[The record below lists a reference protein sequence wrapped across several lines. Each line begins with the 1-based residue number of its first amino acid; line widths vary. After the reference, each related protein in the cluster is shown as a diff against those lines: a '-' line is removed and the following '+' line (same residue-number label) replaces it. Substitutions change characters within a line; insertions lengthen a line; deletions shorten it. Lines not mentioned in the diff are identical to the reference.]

1 MALLGGSSEASVT
14 KRLAGTI
21 FIIRVFSA
29 ALAYF
34 SQILLA
40 RWMGGSDYG
49 VYVYVWTWVLL
60 LGSMMDFG
68 ISASAQ
74 KIIPEYRTRGEHA
87 LLRGF
92 LSGSRWMTFAV
103 SSVVSLLLAGVVK
116 GLSPWIDANA
126 IVPLYIGCLTL
137 PAFVVA
143 NTQDGIARSH
153 DWMRLGLM
161 PQFIVR
167 QSLIIGFTAGAFV
180 LGFNLGATA
189 AMSASAAAV
198 WIAMIGQ
205 MIVLNRRLG
214 GHIEPG
220 PKAYDFRGWLAVSL
234 PILMVEGF
242 YLLLSYTDVLVL
254 QQFRSSEE
262 VGVYFAV
269 VKTLALVSFIH
280 YAMAATTAHRFAE
293 YHALGDKARLSAYV
307 AHAIQWTFWPSLA
320 ATILLLALG
329 KPLLWLFGPQFVVG
343 YDIMFIAAIGLV
355 VRSAIG
361 PVERLLNMLGHQHI
375 CALAYALAFVMNVVL
390 CVMLVPRFGGHG
402 AAAATSISLAF
413 ETVLLFWIV
422 RRRLGLHV
430 LAFGKTLG
438 HWSQTAYDMRSNTT
452 SPAPQIGEIT
462 TSTPYAHKTFLFRP
476 IRAIDSTFIPCVAI
490 YSSTCETELDA
501 SRNDRSALRRIG
513 IRRRPAGRDDRR
525 WRRLADDAAADPAV
539 RRPPVDRCRHRPAL
553 RRGDQDRRQPGA
565 WLGRSIHWPAVIR
578 LASGSIPAS
587 IVTLLVLWQLELNG
601 EAARS
606 LVNLVLCFALSSRRF
621 R

>member
-1 MALLGGSSEASVT
+1 MAVMDAQSATASPTGMMARMRGLIGGSGEASVT
-14 KRLAGTI
+14 RRLAGTI
-21 FIIRVFSA
+21 FVIRVVSA
-29 ALAYF
+29 VAAYL

-40 RWMGGSDYG
+40 RWMGSSDYG

-74 KIIPEYRTRGEHA
+74 KLIPEYRAAGEHA

-92 LSGSRWMTFAV
+92 LSGSRWLTFAV
-103 SSVVSLLLAGVVK
+103 STAVSLLLAGLVRL
-116 GLSPWIDANA
+116 LSPWVGTDT

-167 QSLIIGFTAGAFV
+167 QALIIGFTAGAVV
-180 LGFNLGATA
+180 LGFDLGATA
-189 AMSASAAAV
+189 AMLASAAAV

-205 MIVLNRRLG
+205 MLVLNRRLAA
-214 GHIEPG
+214 HVEPG
-220 PKAYDFRGWLAVSL
+220 EKAYDVSGWLAISL
-234 PILMVEGF
+234 PILLVESF

-293 YHALGDKARLSAYV
+293 YNALGDKARLSAYV

-320 ATILLLALG
+320 ATILLLAFG

-343 YDIMFIAAIGLV
+343 YDIMFLAAIGLV
-355 VRSAIG
+355 VRAAIG
-361 PVERLLNMLGHQHI
+361 PVERLLNMLGHQKI
-375 CALAYALAFVMNVVL
+375 CALAYALAFVMNLVL
-390 CVMLVPRFGGHG
+390 CVALVPHFGGHG
-402 AAAATSISLAF
+402 AAIAISTSLSF
-413 ETVLLFWIV
+413 ESVLLFWIV

-430 LAFGKTLG
+430 LAFGK
-438 HWSQTAYDMRSNTT
+438 
-452 SPAPQIGEIT
+452 IG
-462 TSTPYAHKTFLFRP
+462 SRP
-476 IRAIDSTFIPCVAI
+476 
-490 YSSTCETELDA
+490 
-501 SRNDRSALRRIG
+501 
-513 IRRRPAGRDDRR
+513 
-525 WRRLADDAAADPAV
+525 
-539 RRPPVDRCRHRPAL
+539 
-553 RRGDQDRRQPGA
+553 
-565 WLGRSIHWPAVIR
+565 
-578 LASGSIPAS
+578 
-587 IVTLLVLWQLELNG
+587 
-601 EAARS
+601 
-606 LVNLVLCFALSSRRF
+606 
-621 R
+621 

>member
-1 MALLGGSSEASVT
+1 MEAESTTALPSGLAARLRAMLGGSSEASVT

-21 FIIRVFSA
+21 FIIRVVSA
-29 ALAYF
+29 ALAYGA
-34 SQILLA
+34 QILLA

-74 KIIPEYRTRGEHA
+74 KIIPEYRARGEYA

-92 LSGSRWMTFAV
+92 LSGSRWMTFIV

-116 GLSPWIDANA
+116 VLSPWIDAGA
-126 IVPLYIGCLTL
+126 VVPLYIGCLTL

-167 QSLIIGFTAGAFV
+167 QSLIIGLTAGAFA
-180 LGFNLGATA
+180 LGFHLGATVA
-189 AMSASAAAV
+189 ISASAAAV

-205 MIVLNRRLG
+205 MIVLNRRLS
-214 GHIEPG
+214 GHVEAG
-220 PKAYDFRGWLAVSL
+220 AKAYDFRGWLAVSL
-234 PILMVEGF
+234 PILLVESF

-293 YHALGDKARLSAYV
+293 YHATGDKARLSAYV
-307 AHAIQWTFWPSLA
+307 AHAIKWTFWPSLA

-361 PVERLLNMLGHQHI
+361 PVERLLNMLGHQLI
-375 CALAYALAFVMNVVL
+375 CALAYALSFVVNVSL
-390 CVMLVPRFGGHG
+390 CIALVPRFGGHG
-402 AAAATSISLAF
+402 AAAATSIALAF

-422 RRRLGLHV
+422 RRRLGLHM
-430 LAFGKTLG
+430 LAFGKT
-438 HWSQTAYDMRSNTT
+438 
-452 SPAPQIGEIT
+452 PIGT
-462 TSTPYAHKTFLFRP
+462 
-476 IRAIDSTFIPCVAI
+476 
-490 YSSTCETELDA
+490 
-501 SRNDRSALRRIG
+501 
-513 IRRRPAGRDDRR
+513 
-525 WRRLADDAAADPAV
+525 
-539 RRPPVDRCRHRPAL
+539 
-553 RRGDQDRRQPGA
+553 
-565 WLGRSIHWPAVIR
+565 
-578 LASGSIPAS
+578 
-587 IVTLLVLWQLELNG
+587 
-601 EAARS
+601 
-606 LVNLVLCFALSSRRF
+606 VNP
-621 R
+621 

>member
-1 MALLGGSSEASVT
+1 MTVTDVPSTTAPPAGVMARLRSMLDGSGEASLT

-21 FIIRVFSA
+21 FIIRVISA
-29 ALAYF
+29 ALAYL

-74 KIIPEYRTRGEHA
+74 KIIPEYRACGEHE

-103 SSVVSLLLAGVVK
+103 SALVSVLLAIVVD
-116 GLSPWIDANA
+116 GLSPWIAANA
-126 IVPLYIGCLTL
+126 ITPLFIGCITL

-167 QSLIIGFTAGAFV
+167 QSLIIGFTAGAFA
-180 LGFNLGATA
+180 LGFDLGATL
-189 AMSASAAAV
+189 AMLASAAAV
-198 WIAMIGQ
+198 WIAMVGQ

-214 GHIEPG
+214 HHIKPG
-220 PKAYDFRGWLAVSL
+220 PKAYNFRGWLAISL

-280 YAMAATTAHRFAE
+280 YAMSATTAHRFAE
-293 YHALGDKARLSAYV
+293 YHASGDGARLSAYV
-307 AHAIQWTFWPSLA
+307 AHAIKWTFWPSLA
-320 ATILLLALG
+320 ATILLLAMG

-343 YDIMFIAAIGLV
+343 YDIMFVAAIGLV

-375 CALAYALAFVMNVVL
+375 CALAYALAFAMNVVL
-390 CVMLVPRFGGHG
+390 CVALVPRFGGHG
-402 AAAATSISLAF
+402 AAAATSISLVF

-422 RRRLGLHV
+422 RKRLGLHV
-430 LAFGKTLG
+430 LAFGK
-438 HWSQTAYDMRSNTT
+438 
-452 SPAPQIGEIT
+452 
-462 TSTPYAHKTFLFRP
+462 
-476 IRAIDSTFIPCVAI
+476 
-490 YSSTCETELDA
+490 
-501 SRNDRSALRRIG
+501 
-513 IRRRPAGRDDRR
+513 
-525 WRRLADDAAADPAV
+525 AAA
-539 RRPPVDRCRHRPAL
+539 
-553 RRGDQDRRQPGA
+553 
-565 WLGRSIHWPAVIR
+565 S
-578 LASGSIPAS
+578 
-587 IVTLLVLWQLELNG
+587 T
-601 EAARS
+601 
-606 LVNLVLCFALSSRRF
+606 SS
-621 R
+621 

>member
-1 MALLGGSSEASVT
+1 MDAQSATTLPTGVIARLRSMLGSFSGGALDGGSEASVT
-14 KRLAGTI
+14 RRLAGTI
-21 FIIRVFSA
+21 FIIRVVSA
-29 ALAYF
+29 ALAYL

-49 VYVYVWTWVLL
+49 IYVYVWTWVLL

-92 LSGSRWMTFAV
+92 LSGSRWMTFGA

-116 GLSPWIDANA
+116 LMSPWIDGSAV
-126 IVPLYIGCLTL
+126 VPLYIGCITL

-161 PQFIVR
+161 PQFVVR
-167 QSLIIGFTAGAFV
+167 QSLIIGLTAGAFV
-180 LGFNLGATA
+180 LGFNLGAVA
-189 AMSASAAAV
+189 AMLASAAAV
-198 WIAMIGQ
+198 WVAMLGQ
-205 MIVLNRRLG
+205 MVVLNRRLG
-214 GHIEPG
+214 GHIERG
-220 PKAYDFRGWLAVSL
+220 PKAYDVRGWLAVSL

-254 QQFRSSEE
+254 QQFRSSQE

-280 YAMAATTAHRFAE
+280 YAMSASTAHRFAE

-307 AHAIQWTFWPSLA
+307 AHAIKWTFWPSLA
-320 ATILLLALG
+320 ATALLLAAG

-343 YDIMFIAAIGLV
+343 YDIMFVAAIGLV

-361 PVERLLNMLGHQHI
+361 PVERLLNMLGHQYI

-390 CVMLVPRFGGHG
+390 CVALVPRFGGHG
-402 AAAATSISLAF
+402 AAAATSVSLVF

-430 LAFGKTLG
+430 LAFGKTG
-438 HWSQTAYDMRSNTT
+438 
-452 SPAPQIGEIT
+452 
-462 TSTPYAHKTFLFRP
+462 
-476 IRAIDSTFIPCVAI
+476 
-490 YSSTCETELDA
+490 
-501 SRNDRSALRRIG
+501 
-513 IRRRPAGRDDRR
+513 
-525 WRRLADDAAADPAV
+525 
-539 RRPPVDRCRHRPAL
+539 
-553 RRGDQDRRQPGA
+553 
-565 WLGRSIHWPAVIR
+565 
-578 LASGSIPAS
+578 
-587 IVTLLVLWQLELNG
+587 
-601 EAARS
+601 
-606 LVNLVLCFALSSRRF
+606 
-621 R
+621 

>member
-1 MALLGGSSEASVT
+1 MDARSATTLPRGWLARLRSMPGNILGGSVGSSSEASLT

-21 FIIRVFSA
+21 FIIRVVSA
-29 ALAYF
+29 ALAYL

-49 VYVYVWTWVLL
+49 IYVYVWTWVLL

-92 LSGSRWMTFAV
+92 LSGSRWMTFIVASIV
-103 SSVVSLLLAGVVK
+103 SGLLALAVK
-116 GLSPWIDANA
+116 WLSPWIDANT
-126 IVPLYIGCLTL
+126 ILPLYIGCITL

-167 QSLIIGFTAGAFV
+167 QSLIIGGTAGMFA

-189 AMSASAAAV
+189 AMLASAAAV

-205 MIVLNRRLG
+205 MVVLNRRLG
-214 GHIEPG
+214 HHVEPG
-220 PKAYDFRGWLAVSL
+220 PKTYDITGWLSISL
-234 PILMVEGF
+234 PVLMVEGF

-254 QQFRSSEE
+254 QQFRSSQE

-280 YAMAATTAHRFAE
+280 YAMSATTAHRFAE
-293 YHALGDKARLSAYV
+293 YHAIGDKDRLSAYV
-307 AHAIQWTFWPSLA
+307 AHAIKWTFWPSLA

-329 KPLLWLFGPQFVVG
+329 KPLLWLFGPQFVIG
-343 YDIMFIAAIGLV
+343 YDIMFVAAIGLV

-361 PVERLLNMLGHQHI
+361 PVERLLNMLGHQYI
-375 CALAYALAFVMNVVL
+375 CALAYALAFIMNVVL
-390 CVMLVPRFGGHG
+390 CVALVPRFGGHG
-402 AAAATSISLAF
+402 AAAATSISLTF

-430 LAFGKTLG
+430 LAFGK
-438 HWSQTAYDMRSNTT
+438 
-452 SPAPQIGEIT
+452 
-462 TSTPYAHKTFLFRP
+462 
-476 IRAIDSTFIPCVAI
+476 
-490 YSSTCETELDA
+490 
-501 SRNDRSALRRIG
+501 
-513 IRRRPAGRDDRR
+513 RD
-525 WRRLADDAAADPAV
+525 
-539 RRPPVDRCRHRPAL
+539 
-553 RRGDQDRRQPGA
+553 
-565 WLGRSIHWPAVIR
+565 
-578 LASGSIPAS
+578 
-587 IVTLLVLWQLELNG
+587 
-601 EAARS
+601 
-606 LVNLVLCFALSSRRF
+606 
-621 R
+621 

>member
-1 MALLGGSSEASVT
+1 MLPYRAPRDDALAIQPNLNGSLIDRAIAAGMRPLLGLFFAVAVMDAEPVTVPAGLTGRLRAKLTGGPSEASVT
-14 KRLAGTI
+14 RRLAGTV
-21 FIIRVFSA
+21 FVIRVLSA
-29 ALAYF
+29 GLAYV

-74 KIIPEYRTRGEHA
+74 KIIPEYRASGDRA

-103 SSVVSLLLAGVVK
+103 SSGVSLALAGVVK
-116 GLSPWIDANA
+116 LLSPFIDAGA

-137 PAFVVA
+137 PPFVVA

-167 QSLIIGFTAGAFV
+167 QGLIIGFTAGAFA
-180 LGFNLGATA
+180 LGFHLGATV
-189 AMSASAAAV
+189 AMAASAAAV

-205 MIVLNRRLG
+205 LIALNRRLA
-214 GHIEPG
+214 GHIESG
-220 PKAYDFRGWLAVSL
+220 PKAYDFRGWLAISL
-234 PILMVEGF
+234 PILLVESF

-254 QQFRSSEE
+254 QQFRPSEE

-280 YAMAATTAHRFAE
+280 YAMSATTAHRFAE
-293 YHALGDKARLSAYV
+293 YHALGDKARLSAYM
-307 AHAIQWTFWPSLA
+307 AHAIAWTFWPSLA
-320 ATILLLALG
+320 ATVALLAFG

-390 CVMLVPRFGGHG
+390 CVTLVPHFGGHG
-402 AAAATSISLAF
+402 AAAATSLSLTF

-430 LAFGKTLG
+430 LAFG
-438 HWSQTAYDMRSNTT
+438 S
-452 SPAPQIGEIT
+452 
-462 TSTPYAHKTFLFRP
+462 
-476 IRAIDSTFIPCVAI
+476 
-490 YSSTCETELDA
+490 
-501 SRNDRSALRRIG
+501 
-513 IRRRPAGRDDRR
+513 
-525 WRRLADDAAADPAV
+525 
-539 RRPPVDRCRHRPAL
+539 
-553 RRGDQDRRQPGA
+553 
-565 WLGRSIHWPAVIR
+565 
-578 LASGSIPAS
+578 
-587 IVTLLVLWQLELNG
+587 
-601 EAARS
+601 
-606 LVNLVLCFALSSRRF
+606 
-621 R
+621 

>member
-1 MALLGGSSEASVT
+1 MDTEPATASPAGIVRAAASALLGGTSEASVT

-21 FIIRVFSA
+21 FIIRVISA
-29 ALAYF
+29 AMAYV

-74 KIIPEYRTRGEHA
+74 KIIPEYRTSGEHA

-103 SSVVSLLLAGVVK
+103 SSLVSLLLAGLVK
-116 GLSPWIDANA
+116 SLSPWIDPNA
-126 IVPLYIGCLTL
+126 IVPLYIGCITL

-167 QSLIIGFTAGAFV
+167 QSLIIGITAGAFA

-189 AMSASAAAV
+189 AMLASAAAV

-234 PILMVEGF
+234 PILLVESF

-280 YAMAATTAHRFAE
+280 YAMSATTAHRFAE

-307 AHAIQWTFWPSLA
+307 AHAIKWTFWPSLA
-320 ATILLLALG
+320 ATIAAAG
-329 KPLLWLFGPQFVVG
+329 AGQAAAVAVR
-343 YDIMFIAAIGLV
+343 AAIRG
-355 VRSAIG
+355 
-361 PVERLLNMLGHQHI
+361 RLRHHVHRRYRPRG
-375 CALAYALAFVMNVVL
+375 ALRDR
-390 CVMLVPRFGGHG
+390 PGR
-402 AAAATSISLAF
+402 AAAQHARPPAHLRAGLCAGLRDEPGALHRCWCRTSAAMARRPRPRSRSCSKPCCCSGSCGAGSGCTCWRSGSAVSEILSASFGMDEFLNLCIWFSHDPHGPETAVGTRADLARSGSKTSSSPLPIEIESELKSPDYLATQEELRIIDAAMAS
-413 ETVLLFWIV
+413 
-422 RRRLGLHV
+422 
-430 LAFGKTLG
+430 
-438 HWSQTAYDMRSNTT
+438 
-452 SPAPQIGEIT
+452 
-462 TSTPYAHKTFLFRP
+462 
-476 IRAIDSTFIPCVAI
+476 IDSG
-490 YSSTCETELDA
+490 ETA
-501 SRNDRSALRRIG
+501 HRR
-513 IRRRPAGRDDRR
+513 
-525 WRRLADDAAADPAV
+525 
-539 RRPPVDRCRHRPAL
+539 
-553 RRGDQDRRQPGA
+553 
-565 WLGRSIHWPAVIR
+565 
-578 LASGSIPAS
+578 
-587 IVTLLVLWQLELNG
+587 
-601 EAARS
+601 
-606 LVNLVLCFALSSRRF
+606 
-621 R
+621 

>member
-1 MALLGGSSEASVT
+1 MPRRHGNSRLAVMDAQSATVPPAGVMPRLRARLVGFLAGSSEASLT

-21 FIIRVFSA
+21 FIIRVISA
-29 ALAYF
+29 ALAYL

-74 KIIPEYRTRGEHA
+74 KIIPEYRTAGEHA

-92 LSGSRWMTFAV
+92 LSGSRWLTFIV
-103 SSVVSLLLAGVVK
+103 SAVVSLLLAGMVK
-116 GLSPWIDANA
+116 SLSPSIDAAA

-167 QSLIIGFTAGAFV
+167 QALIIGFTAGAFA
-180 LGFNLGATA
+180 LGFHLGATA
-189 AMSASAAAV
+189 AMLASAAAV
-198 WIAMIGQ
+198 WIAMVGQ
-205 MIVLNRRLG
+205 MMVLNRRLD

-220 PKAYDFRGWLAVSL
+220 AKAYDFRGWLAISL
-234 PILMVEGF
+234 PILLVESF

-262 VGVYFAV
+262 VGIYFAV

-280 YAMAATTAHRFAE
+280 YAMSATTAHRFAE
-293 YHALGDKARLSAYV
+293 YHALGDKTRLSAYV
-307 AHAIQWTFWPSLA
+307 AHAIKWTFWPSLA
-320 ATILLLALG
+320 ATLLLLAFG
-329 KPLLWLFGPQFVVG
+329 KPLLWLFGPQFVGG

-375 CALAYALAFVMNVVL
+375 CALAYALAFAMNVAL
-390 CVMLVPRFGGHG
+390 CILLVPRYGGHG
-402 AAAATSISLAF
+402 AAAATSISLVF

-422 RRRLGLHV
+422 RQRLGLHV
-430 LAFGKTLG
+430 LAFGKR
-438 HWSQTAYDMRSNTT
+438 TA
-452 SPAPQIGEIT
+452 
-462 TSTPYAHKTFLFRP
+462 
-476 IRAIDSTFIPCVAI
+476 
-490 YSSTCETELDA
+490 
-501 SRNDRSALRRIG
+501 
-513 IRRRPAGRDDRR
+513 
-525 WRRLADDAAADPAV
+525 
-539 RRPPVDRCRHRPAL
+539 
-553 RRGDQDRRQPGA
+553 
-565 WLGRSIHWPAVIR
+565 
-578 LASGSIPAS
+578 
-587 IVTLLVLWQLELNG
+587 
-601 EAARS
+601 
-606 LVNLVLCFALSSRRF
+606 
-621 R
+621 

>member
-1 MALLGGSSEASVT
+1 MVAALMRFGWGTSAVAVMDAQSTTASPTGLIARLQSMSGGLLRGSSEAST
-14 KRLAGTI
+14 TRRLAGTI
-21 FIIRVFSA
+21 FVIRVVSA
-29 ALAYF
+29 ALAYL

-74 KIIPEYRTRGEHA
+74 KIIPEYRTAGEHA

-103 SSVVSLLLAGVVK
+103 SAVVSLALAGVVK
-116 GLSPWIDANA
+116 LLSPWIDAGA
-126 IVPLYIGCLTL
+126 VLPLYVGCLTL

-143 NTQDGIARSH
+143 NTQDGIARAH

-167 QSLIIGFTAGAFV
+167 QSLIIGFTAGAFA
-180 LGFNLGATA
+180 LGFHLGATA
-189 AMSASAAAV
+189 AMLASAAAV

-205 MIVLNRRLG
+205 MILLNRRLG
-214 GHIEPG
+214 GHIEAG
-220 PKAYDFRGWLAVSL
+220 LKAYDFRGWLSISL

-280 YAMAATTAHRFAE
+280 YAMSATTAHRFAE
-293 YHALGDKARLSAYV
+293 YHAQGDKARLSAYV
-307 AHAIQWTFWPSLA
+307 AHAIKWTFWPSLA

-343 YDIMFIAAIGLV
+343 YDIMFVAAIGLV

-390 CVMLVPRFGGHG
+390 CVALVPRFGGRG
-402 AAAATSISLAF
+402 AAAATSISLTF

-422 RRRLGLHV
+422 RQRLGLHV
-430 LAFGKTLG
+430 LAFGK
-438 HWSQTAYDMRSNTT
+438 
-452 SPAPQIGEIT
+452 
-462 TSTPYAHKTFLFRP
+462 
-476 IRAIDSTFIPCVAI
+476 
-490 YSSTCETELDA
+490 
-501 SRNDRSALRRIG
+501 RN
-513 IRRRPAGRDDRR
+513 
-525 WRRLADDAAADPAV
+525 
-539 RRPPVDRCRHRPAL
+539 
-553 RRGDQDRRQPGA
+553 
-565 WLGRSIHWPAVIR
+565 
-578 LASGSIPAS
+578 
-587 IVTLLVLWQLELNG
+587 
-601 EAARS
+601 
-606 LVNLVLCFALSSRRF
+606 
-621 R
+621 

>member
-1 MALLGGSSEASVT
+1 MGAQSATASSSGLLARLRSVLGDSSEASLT

-21 FIIRVFSA
+21 FIIRVVSA
-29 ALAYF
+29 ALAYL

-49 VYVYVWTWVLL
+49 IYVYVWTWVLL

-74 KIIPEYRTRGEHA
+74 KIIPEYRTCGENE
-87 LLRGF
+87 LMRGF
-92 LSGSRWMTFAV
+92 LSGSRWMTFIVSSAV
-103 SSVVSLLLAGVVK
+103 SALLLGLIDA
-116 GLSPWIDANA
+116 LSPWIDANT
-126 IVPLYIGCLTL
+126 IVPLGIGCLTL

-180 LGFNLGATA
+180 LGFDLGATA
-189 AMSASAAAV
+189 AMLASAAAV

-205 MIVLNRRLG
+205 MIVLNRRLRRQ
-214 GHIEPG
+214 IKPG
-220 PKAYDFRGWLAVSL
+220 PKAYDFRGWLAISL

-262 VGVYFAV
+262 VGIYFAV

-280 YAMAATTAHRFAE
+280 YAMSATTAHRFAE
-293 YHALGDKARLSAYV
+293 YHAIGDQERLSAYF
-307 AHAIQWTFWPSLA
+307 AHAIKWTFWPSLA
-320 ATILLLALG
+320 ATFLLLALG
-329 KPLLWLFGPQFVVG
+329 KPLLWLFGPQFVSG
-343 YDIMFIAAIGLV
+343 YPIMFVAAIGLV

-390 CVMLVPRFGGHG
+390 CVALVPRFGGHG
-402 AAAATSISLAF
+402 AAAATSISLVF

-422 RRRLGLHV
+422 RKRLGLHV
-430 LAFGKTLG
+430 LAFGKG
-438 HWSQTAYDMRSNTT
+438 
-452 SPAPQIGEIT
+452 G
-462 TSTPYAHKTFLFRP
+462 
-476 IRAIDSTFIPCVAI
+476 
-490 YSSTCETELDA
+490 
-501 SRNDRSALRRIG
+501 
-513 IRRRPAGRDDRR
+513 
-525 WRRLADDAAADPAV
+525 
-539 RRPPVDRCRHRPAL
+539 
-553 RRGDQDRRQPGA
+553 
-565 WLGRSIHWPAVIR
+565 
-578 LASGSIPAS
+578 
-587 IVTLLVLWQLELNG
+587 
-601 EAARS
+601 
-606 LVNLVLCFALSSRRF
+606 
-621 R
+621 

>member
-1 MALLGGSSEASVT
+1 MDTETASASPAGLIARLRSMLGGSSEASLT

-21 FIIRVFSA
+21 FIIRVISA
-29 ALAYF
+29 GLAYF

-74 KIIPEYRTRGEHA
+74 KIIPEYRAGGQQA

-103 SSVVSLLLAGVVK
+103 SSLVSLALAGIVK
-116 GLSPWIDANA
+116 SLSPWIEPNT
-126 IVPLYIGCLTL
+126 VLPLYIGCLTL

-167 QSLIIGFTAGAFV
+167 QSLIIGLTAGAFA
-180 LGFNLGATA
+180 LGFNLGATV
-189 AMSASAAAV
+189 AMLASAAAV
-198 WIAMIGQ
+198 WLAMIGQ
-205 MIVLNRRLG
+205 MLVLNRRLA

-220 PKAYDFRGWLAVSL
+220 AKAYDFRGWLAVSL
-234 PILMVEGF
+234 PILLVESF
-242 YLLLSYTDVLVL
+242 YLLLSYTDVLML

-280 YAMAATTAHRFAE
+280 YAMSATTAHRFAE

-307 AHAIQWTFWPSLA
+307 AHSIQWTFWPSLA
-320 ATILLLALG
+320 ATVVLLALG
-329 KPLLWLFGPQFVVG
+329 KPLLWLFGPHFVVG
-343 YDIMFIAAIGLV
+343 YDIMFIAAVGLV

-375 CALAYALAFVMNVVL
+375 CALAYASAFVMNVVL
-390 CVMLVPRFGGHG
+390 CLILVPRYGGHG
-402 AAAATSISLAF
+402 AAAATTISLAF

-422 RRRLGLHV
+422 RQRLGLHV
-430 LAFGKTLG
+430 LAFGK
-438 HWSQTAYDMRSNTT
+438 S
-452 SPAPQIGEIT
+452 
-462 TSTPYAHKTFLFRP
+462 
-476 IRAIDSTFIPCVAI
+476 
-490 YSSTCETELDA
+490 
-501 SRNDRSALRRIG
+501 
-513 IRRRPAGRDDRR
+513 
-525 WRRLADDAAADPAV
+525 
-539 RRPPVDRCRHRPAL
+539 
-553 RRGDQDRRQPGA
+553 GA
-565 WLGRSIHWPAVIR
+565 
-578 LASGSIPAS
+578 
-587 IVTLLVLWQLELNG
+587 
-601 EAARS
+601 
-606 LVNLVLCFALSSRRF
+606 
-621 R
+621 

>member
-1 MALLGGSSEASVT
+1 MLNGGSSEASMT
-14 KRLAGTI
+14 RRLAGTI
-21 FIIRVFSA
+21 FAIRVISA
-29 ALAYF
+29 ALAYL

-92 LSGSRWMTFAV
+92 LSGSRWLTFAV
-103 SSVVSLLLAGVVK
+103 SALVSLLLAGIVT
-116 GLSPWIDANA
+116 LLTPWIEAGA
-126 IVPLYIGCLTL
+126 VTPLYIGCLTL

-180 LGFNLGATA
+180 LGLRLGASTA
-189 AMSASAAAV
+189 MLASAAAV

-205 MIVLNRRLG
+205 MLVLNRRLA
-214 GHIEPG
+214 GHIEAG
-220 PKAYDFRGWLAVSL
+220 PKAHDFRGWLAISL
-234 PILMVEGF
+234 PILLVESF

-280 YAMAATTAHRFAE
+280 YAMSATTAHRFAE
-293 YHALGDKARLSAYV
+293 YHALGDKVRLSAYV
-307 AHAIQWTFWPSLA
+307 AHAINWTFWPSLV
-320 ATILLLALG
+320 ATLTLLALG
-329 KPLLWLFGPQFVVG
+329 KPLLWLFGPQFVAG
-343 YDIMFIAAIGLV
+343 YDIMFVAAIGLV

-390 CVMLVPRFGGHG
+390 CVALVPRFGGHG
-402 AAAATSISLAF
+402 AAAATSISLVF

-430 LAFGKTLG
+430 LAFGK
-438 HWSQTAYDMRSNTT
+438 
-452 SPAPQIGEIT
+452 
-462 TSTPYAHKTFLFRP
+462 
-476 IRAIDSTFIPCVAI
+476 
-490 YSSTCETELDA
+490 
-501 SRNDRSALRRIG
+501 
-513 IRRRPAGRDDRR
+513 
-525 WRRLADDAAADPAV
+525 
-539 RRPPVDRCRHRPAL
+539 
-553 RRGDQDRRQPGA
+553 
-565 WLGRSIHWPAVIR
+565 
-578 LASGSIPAS
+578 
-587 IVTLLVLWQLELNG
+587 
-601 EAARS
+601 
-606 LVNLVLCFALSSRRF
+606 
-621 R
+621 

>member
-1 MALLGGSSEASVT
+1 MEAGSSTASPNSPVARLRAVLGGLLGGSSEASVT

-21 FIIRVFSA
+21 FIIRVVSA
-29 ALAYF
+29 ALAYGA
-34 SQILLA
+34 QILLA

-49 VYVYVWTWVLL
+49 IYVYVWTWVLL

-74 KIIPEYRTRGEHA
+74 KIIPEYRTRGEDA

-92 LSGSRWMTFAV
+92 LSGSRWMTLIV
-103 SSVVSLLLAGVVK
+103 SSVASLLLAGLVK

-126 IVPLYIGCLTL
+126 VVPLYIGCLTL

-167 QSLIIGFTAGAFV
+167 QSLIIGLTAGAFA
-180 LGFNLGATA
+180 LGFHLGATVA
-189 AMSASAAAV
+189 ISASAAAV

-205 MIVLNRRLG
+205 MVVLNRRLSDHVERG
-214 GHIEPG
+214 A
-220 PKAYDFRGWLAVSL
+220 KAYDFRGWLAVSL
-234 PILMVEGF
+234 PILLVESF

-293 YHALGDKARLSAYV
+293 YHATGDKARLSAYV
-307 AHAIQWTFWPSLA
+307 AHAIKWTFWPSLA

-343 YDIMFIAAIGLV
+343 YDIMFIAAIGLL

-361 PVERLLNMLGHQHI
+361 PVERLLNMLGHQMI
-375 CALAYALAFVMNVVL
+375 CALAYALSFVMNVVL
-390 CVMLVPRFGGHG
+390 CIALVPRFGGHG
-402 AAAATSISLAF
+402 AAAATSIALAF

-430 LAFGKTLG
+430 LAFGK
-438 HWSQTAYDMRSNTT
+438 
-452 SPAPQIGEIT
+452 
-462 TSTPYAHKTFLFRP
+462 
-476 IRAIDSTFIPCVAI
+476 
-490 YSSTCETELDA
+490 
-501 SRNDRSALRRIG
+501 
-513 IRRRPAGRDDRR
+513 
-525 WRRLADDAAADPAV
+525 
-539 RRPPVDRCRHRPAL
+539 
-553 RRGDQDRRQPGA
+553 
-565 WLGRSIHWPAVIR
+565 
-578 LASGSIPAS
+578 
-587 IVTLLVLWQLELNG
+587 
-601 EAARS
+601 
-606 LVNLVLCFALSSRRF
+606 
-621 R
+621 